1 MSVNQIQNK
10 KRLKIFEK
18 ISNNEIKDL
27 IFDNIDETPFFE
39 NNFESSL
46 PQISKLV
53 LNEIDTSKFNC
64 DPEVSYSTDIIKLS
78 YIDYEKEFSEN
89 FNCLHLSLPFKIM
102 NQIDIFTFLSFYGG
116 IEQMKVQTKENIS
129 Q

>member
-1 MSVNQIQNK
+1 MSVNQTQNK

-18 ISNNEIKDL
+18 ISNHEIKDL
-27 IFDNIDETPFFE
+27 IFDNIEQTQIFE
-39 NNFESSL
+39 NNFESFL
-46 PQISKLV
+46 PQLSKLV
-53 LNEIDTSKFNC
+53 LNEIGTSKFNL
-64 DPEVSYSTDIIKLS
+64 DPEVSHSTDIIKLS

-116 IEQMKVQTKENIS
+116 IERMKIQNKENIS